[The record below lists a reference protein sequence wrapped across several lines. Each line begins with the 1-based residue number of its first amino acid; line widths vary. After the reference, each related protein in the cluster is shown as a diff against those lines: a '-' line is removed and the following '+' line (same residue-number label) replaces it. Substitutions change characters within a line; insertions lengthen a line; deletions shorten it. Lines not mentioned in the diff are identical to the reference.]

1 LLPEILFVILQK
13 ALPVQENKIMYRNR
27 GFTLIE
33 LLVVIAI
40 IAILA
45 SILFPVFSQVRENAR
60 ATACLS
66 NTRQINMALI
76 QYVQESDETFPIN
89 IFLDANPDSSPC
101 VHLAQISLSPY
112 LKSMDIYQCSSD
124 SNPLDF
130 PKAMGV
136 IGMPPPCAGSPDVKL
151 MSYVPNFALIDWG
164 YPSNFFPPV
173 PERGVKKLSQ
183 VDYPTETS
191 TFYDGAHTLPD
202 AYFQIMDIPVQA
214 RHHGLVNA
222 SFVDGHAKAVRAQ
235 PFTDATGKQIGG
247 HAPDGHAILY
257 WTVTSPGPYQGKH
270 ELRGIPFKNA
280 DGSWGLM
287 P

>member
-1 LLPEILFVILQK
+1 MSR
-13 ALPVQENKIMYRNR
+13 NK

-60 ATACLS
+60 AASCLS
-66 NTRQINMALI
+66 NSRQINMALT
-76 QYVQESDETFPIN
+76 QYVQDSDETFPIN
-89 IFLDANPDSSPC
+89 IFLGANPDSSPC
-101 VHLAQISLSPY
+101 VHLSQVSIAPY
-112 LKSMDIYQCSSD
+112 LKSMDVYQCASD
-124 SNPLDF
+124 SQPLDF
-130 PKAMGV
+130 PKAMSV
-136 IGMPPPCAGSPDVKL
+136 IGMPPPCQASPALKL

-164 YPSNFFPPV
+164 YPSNFFPPM
-173 PERGVKKLSQ
+173 PTRAVKTLAQ
-183 VDYPTETS
+183 VEYPTETS

-222 SFVDGHAKAVRAQ
+222 SFVDGHAKALRAA
-235 PFTDATGKQIGG
+235 PFTDAAGKQIGG
-247 HAPDGHAILY
+247 YAPDGHSILY
-257 WTVTSPGPYQGKH
+257 WTITATGPYQGKH
-270 ELRGIPFKNA
+270 ELRGIPFKNP